1 MTPIY
6 MTTLNEVDAEIGKLT
21 EQAARFDAGLPPIE
35 QVADITPS
43 GDAETQDDV
52 VDTVTTE
59 STKTADST
67 DTGESGN
74 DDKADD
80 DAAGQGEKQT
90 SKSADATAGD
100 KTGDAKTTR
109 TEKKEVAL
117 ERTWSNAEKRHK
129 DAEARELSF
138 IERERNLATKEQ
150 HINTLS
156 RQVETSD
163 DPLPKYSFEDLSKS
177 ISDFISEGD
186 VATAKQLATSMA
198 AKAQAQIRAATPG
211 LHNPKF
217 VAAWEQSR
225 TQVIKANP
233 TLADPKSPLYAEAS
247 GLLSGDWATF
257 FQSHPQGI
265 AAAVEVA
272 KLRLQVGQ
280 ETGMADKVK
289 TLESENNSLRKKL
302 QLDGASTTS
311 REGKSVDFDS
321 LPLERQMELLQRDAD
336 RVDRGH

>member
-1 MTPIY
+1 
-6 MTTLNEVDAEIGKLT
+6 MTTLNEIDAEIGKLT
-21 EQAARFDAGLPPIE
+21 EEAARFDLGLPPVE
-35 QVADITPS
+35 QVADKTPS

-52 VDTVTTE
+52 VDKVTTE

-67 DTGESGN
+67 DKGESGN
-74 DDKADD
+74 EDKADD
-80 DAAGQGEKQT
+80 KVAGQGEKQT

-100 KTGDAKTTR
+100 KTDDAKATR

-129 DAEARELSF
+129 EAEARELSI
-138 IERERNLATKEQ
+138 IERERVATEKEQ
-150 HINTLS
+150 RIAQLS

-163 DPLPKYSFEDLSKS
+163 DPLPKYSFEDLAKS
-177 ISDFISEGD
+177 VSDFITEGD
-186 VATAKQLATSMA
+186 VATAKQLAASMA

-217 VAAWEQSR
+217 VAAWEQTR
-225 TQVIKANP
+225 NQVIKANP
-233 TLADPKSPLYAEAS
+233 ELADPKSPLYAEAS

-289 TLESENNSLRKKL
+289 TLESENQSLRKKL

-311 REGKSVDFDS
+311 REVKSIDFDS
-321 LPLERQMELLQRDAD
+321 LPLEKQMEMLQKEAD
-336 RVDRGH
+336 RIDRGH

>member
-1 MTPIY
+1 
-6 MTTLNEVDAEIGKLT
+6 MTTLNEIDAEIGKLT
-21 EQAARFDAGLPPIE
+21 EEASRFDLGLPPVE
-35 QVADITPS
+35 RVADITPS

-52 VDTVTTE
+52 VDKVTTE

-67 DTGESGN
+67 DKGESGN
-74 DDKADD
+74 EDKADD
-80 DAAGQGEKQT
+80 KVAGQGEKQT
-90 SKSADATAGD
+90 SKSVDVTASD
-100 KTGDAKTTR
+100 KAGDAKTAR

-129 DAEARELSF
+129 EAEARELSI
-138 IERERNLATKEQ
+138 IERERVAAEKEQ
-150 HINTLS
+150 RINTLS
-156 RQVETSD
+156 RQVESAE
-163 DPLPKYSFEDLSKS
+163 DPLPKYSFDDLAKS
-177 ISDFISEGD
+177 VSDFISEGD
-186 VATAKQLATSMA
+186 VATAKQLAASMA

-217 VAAWEQSR
+217 VAAWEQTR
-225 TQVIKANP
+225 NQVIKANP
-233 TLADPKSPLYAEAS
+233 ELADPKSPLYAEAS

-280 ETGMADKVK
+280 ETGLADKVK
-289 TLESENNSLRKKL
+289 TLESENSSLRKKL

-321 LPLERQMELLQRDAD
+321 LPLEKQMEMLQKEAD
-336 RVDRGH
+336 RIDRGH